1 MQICVFLHSSF
12 TIKAIA
18 RRKLGKHTMY
28 HSVNGQYCHKL
39 VCNTDHDHPIDGQY
53 MLPIF
58 EKRAELLHKTNMYYS
73 LFQF

>member
-39 VCNTDHDHPIDGQY
+39 VCNTDHDGQY
-53 MLPIF
+53 NVHATNF
-58 EKRAELLHKTNMYYS
+58 KKNRAEL
-73 LFQF
+73 